1 MSRIG
6 IDARL
11 TYYTQGGIA
20 QYIQHLIH
28 EFAAIASGHRLF
40 ILQSRKDHRDLTHG
54 KWQRRVKCWTPAHN
68 RYERYALA
76 AEIARL
82 RLDLLHSP
90 DYIPP
95 RSGRY
100 RSVITIHDLAFLH
113 YPEFM
118 TGDSRRYY
126 NGQIQDAVERADHI
140 ITVSEATRADILK
153 LLDVSAEKITVI
165 PEAASDRFRMVR
177 NDKIA
182 KTLERY
188 NLPDSYILFVSTIE
202 PRKNING
209 LLLAYDQL
217 RQDLPDVPPLVLC
230 GRRGWLYGEFYT
242 LYTDLKLGDS
252 VIWLEDASYDD
263 LPAIYSGADV
273 FCLPSHYEG
282 FGLTALEAM
291 ACGAPVV
298 VSERSSLPEVVGE
311 AGILVN
317 PDQPESIAEGLLHVL
332 SNTQVAAELT
342 RRGIKQAAKF
352 SWRKAAEETLAV
364 YEKVLVG

>member
-11 TYYTQGGIA
+11 SYYTQGGIA
-20 QYIQHLIH
+20 QYAQHLIH
-28 EFAAIASGHRLF
+28 EFAAIAPGHRLF
-40 ILQSRKDHRDLTHG
+40 VLHSRKDSRNLAQG
-54 KWQRRVKCWTPAHN
+54 KRQRRVRCWTPAHN
-68 RYERYALA
+68 RFERSALA
-76 AEIARL
+76 AEVSRL

-95 RSGRY
+95 AGGRY

-118 TGDSRRYY
+118 TADSRRYY
-126 NGQIQDAVERADHI
+126 NDQIQAAVDRADHI
-140 ITVSEATRADILK
+140 ITVSEATQADILK

-165 PEAASDRFRMVR
+165 PEAASERFRMVR
-177 NDKIA
+177 NDKVA
-182 KTLERY
+182 RTLEKYR
-188 NLPDSYILFVSTIE
+188 LPGSYILFVSTIE

-217 RQDLPDVPPLVLC
+217 RHDLPGVPPLVLC
-230 GRRGWLYGEFYT
+230 GRRGWLYDELYT

-252 VIWLEDASYDD
+252 VIWLEDAAYDD

-298 VSERSSLPEVVGE
+298 VSERASLPEVVGE

-317 PDQPESIAEGLLHVL
+317 PDQPESIAEGIQHVL
-332 SNTQVAAELT
+332 SNSDVASELT

-352 SWRKAAEETLAV
+352 SWRKAAAETLAV
-364 YEKVLVG
+364 YEKVLGA